1 MSMVNTNYT
10 QKNRSDF
17 ANTYVKKAGVS
28 YSSKTAS
35 GESVVE
41 DYKRRHPEDAAHV
54 HKQVQAGKKVWA
66 KNGVEHVSRDGM
78 SMEEY
83 QRFFHTLLDTIPYDS
98 SRACDVSYLSV
109 SDEGW
114 EQMKKDPEYEAWIL
128 GYFVEDRSVR
138 NPFFGW
144 GGNTGIICF
153 EHFGASIEE
162 HHGEG
167 FSKSAINGNKNKKK
181 EESWWDKRRKRTK
194 ELLMQQ
200 QAKAIEEAR
209 AKREASLQ
217 EYRNHQLK
225 SQQKLISFLTGEPKR
240 RLGGQTDDRAFAA
253 AAYENMAGL
262 FHSII
267 RDSEFKR

>member
-1 MSMVNTNYT
+1 MSVIQTNYT
-10 QKNRSDF
+10 SKISNHF
-17 ANTYVKKAGVS
+17 EKTYTKKTEAV
-28 YSSKTAS
+28 YSSKTS
-35 GESVVE
+35 SKESVVE
-41 DYKRRHPEDAAHV
+41 EYIRKHPNDAAHV
-54 HKQVQAGKKVWA
+54 NKQVQAGKKVWA
-66 KNGVEHVSRDGM
+66 KNGVEDVSRDDM

-83 QRFFHTLLDTIPYDS
+83 QKFFHALLDTIPYDS
-98 SRACDVSYLSV
+98 TRVCDVNFLKI

-128 GYFVEDRSVR
+128 GYFVEDRAVK

-144 GGNTGIICF
+144 GGNTGSVCF

-167 FSKSAINGNKNKKK
+167 FSKSSVKGEKHEKK

-194 ELLMQQ
+194 ELMMEQ

-209 AKREASLQ
+209 AKREETLQ

-225 SQQKLISFLTGEPKR
+225 SQQKLRSFLTGKPERQFVNQPEEKQ
-240 RLGGQTDDRAFAA
+240 LAA
-253 AAYENMAGL
+253 AAYENTAGL
-262 FHSII
+262 FQSLI
-267 RDSEFKR
+267 RNSDFKR